1 MGENEASSKLIKG
14 TMVYMLGNVLSK
26 LLQFV
31 MLPIVTAVLVTSEY
45 GYYDLVITTVS
56 LVMPIIT
63 MQLIEAVFRFMF
75 NSDEGEKKRIISTVS
90 IFLILGILIL
100 AIIILIMYKITDFI
114 IYPLLVIGYY
124 STYIV
129 FTFYQKICRSIQKNT
144 VFAISGVL
152 NTFIL
157 LSVEIICLLVLNLRV
172 DGLLLAQVI
181 SNVVCIF
188 YLEKETKVI
197 KMFSFNSVNIE
208 TFKSM
213 VKFSLPLV
221 PNSISWWFV
230 SSINKY
236 VITIFLDVGINGIY
250 SIANKFPQMLTF
262 VTSVFQMSW
271 QESAIMEYNSEE
283 RDRFYS
289 NVFNSYMKFLLGGT
303 IIVLPVIKI
312 IFPIM
317 ISKSYYEGI
326 LYVPILLLGVIF
338 SAFSQ
343 FYGTAYLVFKKTGG
357 AFSTTI
363 VAAVINLICTISLIS
378 DFGLFAPAIGTMMAY
393 LIQWIYRIYQMRS
406 YFKIKLNKP
415 VIIQYVLLIVLYL
428 YLYYEVSVIYV
439 QVFAAI
445 VAFCIFLFTNKDLVK
460 GLLSKVLK
468 KSYIRK

>member
-1 MGENEASSKLIKG
+1 
-14 TMVYMLGNVLSK
+14 MVYMLGNVLSK

-45 GYYDLVITTVS
+45 GYYDLVLTTIS

-63 MQLIEAVFRFMF
+63 IQLIEAVFRFMF
-75 NSDEGEKKRIISTVS
+75 NSDEDGKKKIISTVS
-90 IFLILGILIL
+90 IFLILGISIL
-100 AIIILIMYKITDFI
+100 AIIILIMYRVTDFVM
-114 IYPLLVIGYY
+114 YPLLVIAYY

-129 FTFYQKICRSIQKNT
+129 FTFYQKVCRSVQKNT

-157 LSVEIICLLVLNLRV
+157 LSVEIICLLVFKLRV

-181 SNVVCIF
+181 ANVVCIF
-188 YLEKETKVI
+188 YLEKETKI
-197 KMFSFNSVNIE
+197 AKSFSINNVNIE
-208 TFKSM
+208 TFKAM

-236 VITIFLDVGINGIY
+236 VITIFLGVGINGVY

-271 QESAIMEYNSEE
+271 QESAIMEYKSEE

-289 NVFNSYMKFLLGGT
+289 NVFNGYMKFLLGGT
-303 IIVLPVIKI
+303 IIVLPIIKI

-343 FYGTAYLVFKKTGG
+343 FYGTAYIVFKKTGG

-363 VAAVINLICTISLIS
+363 VAAIINVICTICLIS
-378 DFGLFAPAIGTMMAY
+378 DYGLFAPAIGTMMAY

-406 YFKIKLNKP
+406 YFKIKLDKT
-415 VIIQYVLLIVLYL
+415 VIIQYIMLIIVYL
-428 YLYYEVSVIYV
+428 YLYYKVNVIFV
-439 QVFAAI
+439 QLFAAI
-445 VAFCIFLFTNKDLVK
+445 VAFCIFICTNREVIKD
-460 GLLSKVLK
+460 LLSKMLK
-468 KSYIRK
+468 KYYIRK